1 MKNIFNNNHKRTENQ
16 KKNQQYV
23 LKDSI
28 KTINKHLSGLSVS
41 LSGDFAIEYRNTFF
55 RRVNNSDLEMF

>member
-1 MKNIFNNNHKRTENQ
+1 MRNIFNNNHKRTKNQ